1 MIPVSWT
8 KGRRAHPEGADV
20 RLVKAREVQA
30 LTGLSADRLRE
41 WAGRRGLVRPDV
53 PARGKGSQARY
64 SWQTVLSLRLAG
76 VLKDR
81 FKVELQAHR
90 ELLGKIQGELA
101 GQSFPALRGRVM
113 ALYGSAAVELL
124 ARGEHPKDLDA
135 AVLLLPLEPH
145 LEALSNGFGVPDA
158 VQQRQLFPALSVR

>member
-1 MIPVSWT
+1 M
-8 KGRRAHPEGADV
+8 

-64 SWQTVLSLRLAG
+64 SWQTVLVLRLAS
-76 VLKDR
+76 VLKDQ
-81 FKVELQAHR
+81 FKIELQAHR
-90 ELLGKIQGELA
+90 ELFAKMQSELA
-101 GQSFPALRGRVM
+101 GKSFPALRRCVI
-113 ALYGSAAVELL
+113 ALHGSATVELC
-124 ARGEHPKDLDA
+124 APGEYPKDLNA

-145 LEALSNGFGVPDA
+145 LEAMSNEFGVLDTM
-158 VQQRQLFPALSVR
+158 QQLPLFPALSV

>member
-1 MIPVSWT
+1 
-8 KGRRAHPEGADV
+8 V

-30 LTGLSADRLRE
+30 LTGLSPDRVRE

-64 SWQTVLSLRLAG
+64 SWQTVLTLRLAA
-76 VLKDR
+76 VLKDQ

-90 ELLGKIQGELA
+90 ELLGNMQNELA
-101 GQSFPALRGRVM
+101 GRSFPALRGCVM
-113 ALYGSAAVELL
+113 ALYGGDGVELL
-124 ARGEHPKDLDA
+124 APGDHTKDLDA

-145 LEALSNGFGVPDA
+145 LEALSNGFGVPDTM
-158 VQQRQLFPALSVR
+158 QQRPLFPAVSV